1 MRRLAALFAA
11 SVVWVLTIEGL
22 AAQSDR
28 ALSLDS
34 AIPENGDSN
43 SHPDAP
49 SAEPSHEAPLSQS
62 GTWDLSAWANQ
73 AIGNSAYGNVGD
85 VFVSMAGFRTG
96 YVFVQPDLHSRLRGT
111 LEYFFDVI
119 PVFVLTKPKVIYG
132 GGFSPIG
139 FKWNFTGGRRHPFVE
154 MSLGAM
160 FSTRDVPPGDTSN
173 FNFTVSTRGGLT
185 ILSHPHSALTGS
197 VGFWH
202 LSNAH
207 MGDNNPSLNAFQF
220 GIEYHWF
227 RVK

>member
-43 SHPDAP
+43 SHPDVP

-139 FKWNFTGGRRHPFVE
+139 FKWNFLASRRHPYFA
-154 MSLGAM
+154 MSGGGV
-160 FSTRDVPPGDTSN
+160 FSTRNVPVGNTDN
-173 FNFTVSTRGGLT
+173 FNFTASVEGGMTIVSDRR
-185 ILSHPHSALTGS
+185 HALTGNI
-197 VGFWH
+197 GFFH
-202 LSNAH
+202 
-207 MGDNNPSLNAFQF
+207 
-220 GIEYHWF
+220 
-227 RVK
+227 